1 MVPLRHMDLAAAVDT
16 VVLEATG
23 EVPEAMEVVPVEATE
38 EVVVDMGV
46 KEAMAA
52 VTGVEVVVVEV
63 EEVMVAAA
71 VEVCVMNSI
80 SLVLLGIFLLV
91 SLI

>member
-1 MVPLRHMDLAAAVDT
+1 MVPHLHMDLAAVVDT
-16 VVLEATG
+16 VVLEAT
-23 EVPEAMEVVPVEATE
+23 EVVPEVMEVAVEATE

-46 KEAMAA
+46 KAAIAA
-52 VTGVEVVVVEV
+52 VTVVEVVVVEV

-71 VEVCVMNSI
+71 VEVCIMNSI
-80 SLVLLGIFLLV
+80 SLVLLGIFLAV